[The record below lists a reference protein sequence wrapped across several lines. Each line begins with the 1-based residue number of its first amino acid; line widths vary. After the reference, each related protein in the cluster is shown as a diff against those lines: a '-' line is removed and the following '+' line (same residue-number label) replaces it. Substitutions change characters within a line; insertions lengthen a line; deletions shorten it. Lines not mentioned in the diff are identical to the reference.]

1 MVEPLTATTNT
12 ATEAVTE
19 GSKNPNQEV
28 ESKVYTQAELD
39 AIAAEVR
46 RKTET
51 KVAKKYENVD
61 VEKYRAMMQ
70 KEEDLKMQ
78 QAKEKGEFEKI
89 LKDQSE
95 KANQRITQLAS
106 ELQAIK
112 VDGALLNLAS
122 TKKAINPQQVTRL
135 VRDQVRMTEAG
146 EVEVVDPKTGQP
158 RYTDSGD
165 PMTIDALVS
174 EFLKTNPHFVTAGP
188 AGVGIKSNT
197 SPEGM
202 PQVDINNLD
211 MRNPE
216 HRKIYAQYRKA
227 KGISY

>member
-211 MRNPE
+211 MKNPE